1 VVACSIRTVLKD
13 EFGHY
18 TRLAQAPGKGTSL
31 WLGEDHL
38 VYVKGVGFGFASK
51 EENRRFRYREIQ
63 AITTAGTS
71 RLAKGILLGA
81 ALFGSLAILG
91 LIFGLAAPD
100 GLELGGAV
108 AASIFGISSLLCG
121 GLLMRHLI
129 LGPTCVCDLQTTLT
143 TERLGFLNRLYRATE
158 VARAIEERVR
168 LSQLDLQESVKEGVG
183 QLATTTA
190 SAALRAAYT
199 VPSLVVPT
207 SLAFAAYGLMLLAGL
222 HLEIVALTGTI
233 LVATLGLSILL
244 ILALVVTVRRVT
256 PESIRMTLWILLGL
270 LFVLTGVSSVTYLIL
285 AATEP
290 AYTDGVTGPL
300 EAFTAM
306 GSAGGG
312 VIYGIILTLG
322 LAIFIDGMICCL
334 VAIRWKQRLPKE
346 RKRIGAVAPPSNH
359 ESTTIDGAN

>member
-1 VVACSIRTVLKD
+1 MVACSIRATLKED
-13 EFGHY
+13 FGQY

-38 VYVKGVGFGFASK
+38 VYVKGVGLGFASK

-71 RLAKGILLGA
+71 RFAMGMLLGA
-81 ALFGSLAILG
+81 ALLGSLAFLG
-91 LIFGLAAPD
+91 LIFGLAGED
-100 GLELGGAV
+100 GMGMAGAV
-108 AASIFGISSLLCG
+108 AASVCGISALLCG

-143 TERLGFLNRLYRATE
+143 TERFGFLNRLYRATE

-168 LSQLDLQESVKEGVG
+168 ASQKDIQDAVADGAG
-183 QLATTTA
+183 QLTTTTA
-190 SAALRAAYT
+190 SAALRAAYS
-199 VPSLVVPT
+199 VPSIVVPT
-207 SLAFAAYGLMLLAGL
+207 SLAFAAYGLALLAGL

-244 ILALVVTVRRVT
+244 ILALVVTVRRAT
-256 PESIRMTLWILLGL
+256 PESIRIALWILLGL
-270 LFVLTGVSSVTYLIL
+270 LFVLTGVASVTYLIL

-290 AYTDGVTGPL
+290 AYTIGVSGPL

-312 VIYGIILTLG
+312 VIYGILLALG
-322 LAIFIDGMICCL
+322 LAIFLDGLVCCL
-334 VAIRWKQRLPKE
+334 VALRWKQRLPKE
-346 RKRIGAVAPPSNH
+346 QKHIGALAPVNPA
-359 ESTTIDGAN
+359 STTGNGPA

>member
-1 VVACSIRTVLKD
+1 MVACSIRAALKD
-13 EFGHY
+13 DFGQY

-38 VYVKGVGFGFASK
+38 VYVKGIGFGFASK

-91 LIFGLAAPD
+91 LIFGLAAPE

-108 AASIFGISSLLCG
+108 AASVFGISALLFG

-143 TERLGFLNRLYRATE
+143 TERFGFLNRLYRATE
-158 VARAIEERVR
+158 VVRAIEERVR
-168 LSQLDLQESVKEGVG
+168 ASQKDIEESVKDGVG
-183 QLATTTA
+183 HLTTTTA

-199 VPSLVVPT
+199 VPAIVVPT
-207 SLAFAAYGLMLLAGL
+207 GLAFAAYGLALLAGL

-233 LVATLGLSILL
+233 LAATLGLSILL
-244 ILALVVTVRRVT
+244 ILALVVTVRRAT
-256 PESIRMTLWILLGL
+256 PESIRIALWILLGL
-270 LFVLTGVSSVTYLIL
+270 LFLLTGVASVSYLIL

-290 AYTDGVTGPL
+290 AYTIGMSGPL

-306 GSAGGG
+306 GSVGGG
-312 VIYGIILTLG
+312 VIYGILLALG
-322 LAIFIDGMICCL
+322 LAIFIDGMVCCL
-334 VAIRWKQRLPKE
+334 VALRWKQRLPKE
-346 RKRIGAVAPPSNH
+346 HKHIGEATPSNP
-359 ESTTIDGAN
+359 ESTTFNGPA